1 MIDRKVDF
9 FDQGKSKA
17 LLNKMCMPNEKLPLD
32 RKTVRIGEEIS

>member
-9 FDQGKSKA
+9 FDQGISKA

-32 RKTVRIGEEIS
+32 RKTVKIWQATS